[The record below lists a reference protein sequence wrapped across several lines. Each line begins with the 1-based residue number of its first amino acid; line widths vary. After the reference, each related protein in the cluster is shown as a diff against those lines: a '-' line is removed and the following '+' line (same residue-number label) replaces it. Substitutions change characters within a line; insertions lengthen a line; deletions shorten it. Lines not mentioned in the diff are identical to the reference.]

1 MIQSLLLKIRRAETP
16 FWAGL
21 RRRLVTIRDVSLP
34 ATPVHRLLYAERSAR
49 LASLRWLMSKCYYEP
64 MFRTRCVSCGQGLRL
79 IGGMPL
85 VLGHLALHV
94 GDNVIMHGYATFSGS
109 KLFDAPV
116 LSVGDNT
123 YLGYGVTIAAG
134 REVTI
139 GRNVLVANGV
149 TILADDLHP
158 LDPARRRAGEPGS
171 PDNVLPVRIGDDA
184 WIGEGAKVLKGVHI
198 GEAAVIGVG
207 AVVTRDIPAWSVAA
221 GNPARVI
228 KEIPH
233 E

>member
-1 MIQSLLLKIRRAETP
+1 MIQALLLKIRRAETP

-21 RRRLVTIRDVSLP
+21 RRTLVAVRRANVP
-34 ATPVHRLLYAERSAR
+34 ATPLHRLLYAERSAR
-49 LASLRWLMSKCYYEP
+49 LASWRWFTAKCYYEP
-64 MFRTRCVSCGQGLRL
+64 MFRTRCASCGQGLRL

-85 VLGHLALHV
+85 VLGHLVLRL
-94 GDNVIMHGYATFSGS
+94 GDNVIMHGYATFMGS

-158 LDPARRRAGEPGS
+158 WNRRADGPASPASPAGSFPCGSGTMPGSARASRCSRAFPSARRP
-171 PDNVLPVRIGDDA
+171 
-184 WIGEGAKVLKGVHI
+184 
-198 GEAAVIGVG
+198 
-207 AVVTRDIPAWSVAA
+207 
-221 GNPARVI
+221 
-228 KEIPH
+228 
-233 E
+233 